1 MDQEIYELYRKNG
14 ISHVL
19 AISGLHVSILGLGL
33 WKALRRCGFGFAA
46 AGGAA
51 GAFLFCYGLM
61 TGFGPSVVRAAAMCG
76 LSFLAAFLGR
86 TYDLMSALC
95 IPALAL
101 LWSRPC
107 LLTQASFQLSF
118 LAAGAVAF
126 PGGFLIRRF
135 KARGL
140 FQTLLVSASIQAATA
155 PAVLYHSFELPL
167 YGIFLNLLV
176 IPLMTYVVVSGLLGL
191 AASLFSMK
199 AGAALLGGAHYILG
213 LYKAMGEGTQRLP
226 GASLVVGRPSLAAMV
241 LFLAG
246 AFLGILLASRI
257 LEQRRSRPQAF
268 LILCLFWAGSV
279 FFFFSPPRKGLPYF
293 WMWARGMGSF
303 CPAEEG
309 PC

>member
-1 MDQEIYELYRKNG
+1 
-14 ISHVL
+14 
-19 AISGLHVSILGLGL
+19 
-33 WKALRRCGFGFAA
+33 
-46 AGGAA
+46 
-51 GAFLFCYGLM
+51 M

-155 PAVLYHSFELPL
+155 PAVLYHSAIRDLSESVSDPSDDVCGGFWPAGTGGFLIFHEGGSRPSGRGPL
-167 YGIFLNLLV
+167 Y
-176 IPLMTYVVVSGLLGL
+176 P
-191 AASLFSMK
+191 
-199 AGAALLGGAHYILG
+199 
-213 LYKAMGEGTQRLP
+213 GTL
-226 GASLVVGRPSLAAMV
+226 
-241 LFLAG
+241 
-246 AFLGILLASRI
+246 
-257 LEQRRSRPQAF
+257 
-268 LILCLFWAGSV
+268 
-279 FFFFSPPRKGLPYF
+279 
-293 WMWARGMGSF
+293 
-303 CPAEEG
+303 
-309 PC
+309 

>member
-1 MDQEIYELYRKNG
+1 MAVRDGRPTTR
-14 ISHVL
+14 L
-19 AISGLHVSILGLGL
+19 APGSLCVPSPM
-33 WKALRRCGFGFAA
+33 ALRRCGFGFAA

-135 KARGL
+135 KARQLIPDASCERLYPGGHGSRRPVS
-140 FQTLLVSASIQAATA
+140 LL
-155 PAVLYHSFELPL
+155 LSFR
-167 YGIFLNLLV
+167 Y
-176 IPLMTYVVVSGLLGL
+176 T
-191 AASLFSMK
+191 
-199 AGAALLGGAHYILG
+199 
-213 LYKAMGEGTQRLP
+213 
-226 GASLVVGRPSLAAMV
+226 
-241 LFLAG
+241 
-246 AFLGILLASRI
+246 
-257 LEQRRSRPQAF
+257 
-268 LILCLFWAGSV
+268 
-279 FFFFSPPRKGLPYF
+279 
-293 WMWARGMGSF
+293 GSF
-303 CPAEEG
+303 
-309 PC
+309 